1 MHLISF
7 RYHKEIIT
15 KLTNKLQVKPDL
27 MHPPSVRT
35 AEHNTGRSIE
45 AQTLKLS
52 PALFSSSDQN
62 CYLWKSDVFFTHQPF
77 TKKRKCCLTGH
88 HVMHICLEGDN
99 TWRPYTPQSCN

>member
-1 MHLISF
+1 MHLVSF

-62 CYLWKSDVFFTHQPF
+62 CYLWKSDVFFTNQPF

-88 HVMHICLEGDN
+88 HVMHMLG
-99 TWRPYTPQSCN
+99 R